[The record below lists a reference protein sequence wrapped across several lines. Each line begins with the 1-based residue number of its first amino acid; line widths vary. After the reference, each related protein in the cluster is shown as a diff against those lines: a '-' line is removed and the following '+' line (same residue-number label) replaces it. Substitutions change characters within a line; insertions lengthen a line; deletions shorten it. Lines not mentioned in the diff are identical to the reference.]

1 MIKLPFTYNE
11 ANTLGSIAR
20 MNNAERVPIRDKE
33 LMDNIKDKST
43 ATMYLYMKSWLSGWD
58 EMNLEYKIAEFDFET
73 LFEKK

>member
-20 MNNAERVPIRDKE
+20 MNNAERVPIRDKK
-33 LMDNIKDKST
+33 LMDNIRSKST
-43 ATMYLYMKSWLSGWD
+43 KVMELYMSAWKSGWD